1 MFLGRCHT
9 HFGRYLPS
17 GIVLSARLGVQQK
30 DARALM
36 PVLGLLT
43 DKHTSVRAQVVW
55 AVGEF
60 GARSMVRPLIALL
73 NVS

>member
-1 MFLGRCHT
+1 M
-9 HFGRYLPS
+9 
-17 GIVLSARLGVQQK
+17 
-30 DARALM
+30 M